1 MKRRAWIFMAF
12 LMILFSAP
20 AEMVIC
26 QQLILSGTT
35 VPSSFNVPRG
45 QSSLSGVIYQF
56 TSSPPATISLNSPSG
71 SFLVGGN
78 VIEVNP
84 VPLTVNLQNG
94 SGQVSEVIQT
104 PVRVLERTLRSG
116 TNRFTYSRI
125 FGIPTGNVT
134 QNTAVNFTIT
144 SEAAADFAIKRI
156 ELYFENRRAEITV
169 EKNFPDLKALAEI
182 RYVGSGLLQGFWE
195 VDGRVLSQVNR
206 HLTFAQSVTLET
218 PDAPPL
224 PTFDTGTHIVRFV
237 ITNPATEIP
246 LPSILYFVT
255 PTELPGPLAR
265 IKLTSPEDGTLL
277 DYSTVKFR
285 WEGIGR
291 SALFLIQFLDQTD
304 AQPIFSAYTRDSFYS
319 LPEPV
324 LKSIFSSG
332 QKYYWRVKGFDTE
345 NNILGE
351 SDVWSFSLKAPQ
363 AYVSGEIIVAFAR
376 DPSSDG
382 YLDEVK
388 GKYKLEVVDTFF
400 LASVN
405 LRVVIFETREKDL
418 LEVID
423 ELRKDPRV
431 FIAQP
436 NFILR
441 TLADPLRKRQYAHDL
456 LKVDRIH
463 THFKGGKA
471 RIAVIDSGVDASH
484 KDLRDRLVW
493 TNNFVRKE
501 SYREEIHGT
510 ATAGIIAASINGFGI
525 EGMAPEASLLA
536 MRACQQASPK
546 DPAAACFT
554 DSLSRALDE
563 AIEQKVHIVNMS
575 LGGQHYNP
583 LLAKLIDKGV
593 EKEILF
599 VAPAANLKSEKELR
613 FPASYPPVISV
624 GGVDE
629 GLHPYPNPEITK
641 KAFVCAPAVN
651 ILTTIPDNKHNFL
664 SGTSLS
670 SAYITGLLA
679 LAFEN
684 GGGLNKQTLPP
695 YKGNLCKWVEDLLQI
710 SICEK

>member
-1 MKRRAWIFMAF
+1 MKRTAWIFMAF
-12 LMILFSAP
+12 LMILFSSP
-20 AEMVIC
+20 AEIALC
-26 QQLILSGTT
+26 QQFTLSGTS
-35 VPSSFNVPRG
+35 VPSSFHVPRG
-45 QSSLSGVIYQF
+45 QSSLSGVVYQF
-56 TSSPPATISLNSPSG
+56 TSSPPASTSLNSPSG

-84 VPLTVNLQNG
+84 VPLSVNLQNG
-94 SGQVSEVIQT
+94 SGQVPEVIHT
-104 PVRVLERTLRSG
+104 PVRVLERTLQSG
-116 TNRFTYSRI
+116 TNRFSYSRI
-125 FGIPTGNVT
+125 FGILTGNVT
-134 QNTAVNFTIT
+134 ERTTVNFTIT
-144 SEAAADFAIKRI
+144 AEAAADFAIKRI
-156 ELYFENRRAEITV
+156 GLYFENRRAEITV
-169 EKNFPDLKALAEI
+169 EKDFPNLKAFAEI

-195 VDGRVLSQVNR
+195 VDGRVLSHVNR

-218 PDAPPL
+218 PGAPPL

-237 ITNPATEIP
+237 ITTPATEIP

-255 PTELPGPLAR
+255 PTEFKGPLAR
-265 IKLTSPEDGTLL
+265 IRLKSPEDGTLL
-277 DYSTVKFR
+277 DYSTVKFQ
-285 WEGIGR
+285 WEGIDR
-291 SALFLIQFLDQTD
+291 SALFLTQFFDQPD
-304 AQPIFSAYTRDSFYS
+304 ARPIFSAYTRDSFYS

-345 NNILGE
+345 NSTIGE
-351 SDVWSFSLKAPQ
+351 SDVWSFSFKAPQ
-363 AYVSGEIIVAFAR
+363 AYVPGEIVAAFTK

-388 GKYKLEVVDTFF
+388 GKYKLEVVDTFS

-405 LRVVIFETREKDL
+405 LRVVIFKTQEKDPFG
-418 LEVID
+418 VID
-423 ELRKDPRV
+423 ELRKDPRI

-441 TLADPLRKRQYAHDL
+441 TLSDPLRKRQYAHDL
-456 LKVDRIH
+456 LEVDKIH
-463 THFKGGKA
+463 AHFKGKKA
-471 RIAVIDSGVDASH
+471 KIAVIDTGVDASH
-484 KDLRDRLVW
+484 KDLRDRLVL
-493 TNNFVRKE
+493 TKNFVRGE

-525 EGMAPEASLLA
+525 EGVAPEAGLLA
-536 MRACQQASPK
+536 MRTCQQASPK
-546 DPAAACFT
+546 DPAGVCFT
-554 DSLSRALDE
+554 DSLAKALDE
-563 AIEQKVHIVNMS
+563 AIEQKVNIINIS
-575 LGGQHYNP
+575 LGGHHYDP

-593 EKEILF
+593 ERGILF
-599 VAPAANLKSEKELR
+599 VAPAGNLKNEKDLS
-613 FPASYPPVISV
+613 FPASYAPVISV

-629 GLHPYPNPEITK
+629 RLQPYPNLEITK

-651 ILTTIPDNKHNFL
+651 ILTTVPDNKHNFL

-684 GGGLNKQTLPP
+684 GGGLNKQVLPA
-695 YKGNLCKWVEDLLQI
+695 YQGNLCKWVEDLLQI